1 MRYPSTILNIRNDDG
16 CMWEIRKWRL
26 YIRGLRIFGFE
37 RVWEPIRVYFDYL
50 LLSNHPLSISSFPS
64 LPYIIDYIISR
75 IQNELVLRQ
84 QTPGQT
90 APQLPHPRPALQLRR
105 RPHRLAQS
113 LQLPPVR
120 IPNEHPRPRPPGRR
134 VHHPPPQ
141 IIRLCRPQVQI
152 PSVVGRDGL
161 NRSREYHQRFLQRV
175 FGAGVSGPTWSTCIV
190 CWIRGRRCCCC
201 RLGTSLGLITV
212 CSI

>member
-1 MRYPSTILNIRNDDG
+1 VG
-16 CMWEIRKWRL
+16 KKEWRL
-26 YIRGLRIFGFE
+26 YIRGLKIFGFE
-37 RVWEPIRVYFDYL
+37 RVWEHIRVYFDYL
-50 LLSNHPLSISSFPS
+50 LLPNLLSAFPFPFPPLHNSLYYFPVFK
-64 LPYIIDYIISR
+64 
-75 IQNELVLRQ
+75 NELVLRQ

-120 IPNEHPRPRPPGRR
+120 IPNEYPRPRPPGHR

-141 IIRLCRPQVQI
+141 IIRLSRPQIQI

-161 NRSREYHQRFLQRV
+161 NLSREYHQRFLQIV
-175 FGAGVSGPTWSTCIV
+175 FSAGVSGPTWSTCIV

>member
-1 MRYPSTILNIRNDDG
+1 M
-16 CMWEIRKWRL
+16 
-26 YIRGLRIFGFE
+26 RIFEFE
-37 RVWEPIRVYFDYL
+37 RVWEPIRVYFDYP
-50 LLSNHPLSISSFPS
+50 LLSNHLRISVSLPS
-64 LPYIIDYIISR
+64 LIIDYIISR

-120 IPNEHPRPRPPGRR
+120 IPNEYPRPRPPGHR

-141 IIRLCRPQVQI
+141 IIRLSRPQIQI

-161 NRSREYHQRFLQRV
+161 NLSREYHQRFLQRV
-175 FGAGVSGPTWSTCIV
+175 FGAGVQDQPGVFI
-190 CWIRGRRCCCC
+190 
-201 RLGTSLGLITV
+201 
-212 CSI
+212 